1 MQPKTA
7 AARALVALGQ
17 AGDDG
22 ISSAVCAGND
32 RRRSVSRVESFQSS
46 SSLGFEVPWVTCWY
60 LAAAAAAAAE
70 RSSMAES
77 YLRISLQAAEQVV
90 SRGSAVAFRN
100 RAQARQAGAAGSKAE
115 PSR

>member
-46 SSLGFEVPWVTCWY
+46 SSLVFEVPWVTCWY
-60 LAAAAAAAAE
+60 LAAAAAAAE